1 MRREGVEEEWER
13 GGWINEEK
21 ESGGGDDGLECRHE
35 IRERI
40 GAQERGNDHMLVSLF
55 DVK

>member
-1 MRREGVEEEWER
+1 MKREGVEEGWER

-21 ESGGGDDGLECRHE
+21 ESGGGDDVLECRHE

-40 GAQERGNDHMLVSLF
+40 GGRQRGSDHMLVCVF
-55 DVK
+55 DLK